1 MFCDCSFTHTL
12 AICFIVCITLQVVAS
27 QDWPEVT
34 KYAGLVSAQSH
45 RQELIEDL
53 YKVTHDP
60 QKGTICGGM
69 IRYASKAPLLLSFLP
84 RAQVIHAELHICRE
98 LLISF
103 KRSTGQK
110 PQRILFYRCVRVISY
125 KTLHLN
131 CYNWLVTRSVGQLM
145 WLPLTGMV

>member
-1 MFCDCSFTHTL
+1 ML
-12 AICFIVCITLQVVAS
+12 ILQVVAS

-60 QKGTICGGM
+60 QRGTICDGM
-69 IRYASKAPLLLSFLP
+69 IRYASISSSLSFFLEH
-84 RAQVIHAELHICRE
+84 QVIHVEVHICRE

-110 PQRILFYRCVRVISY
+110 PQRLIFYR
-125 KTLHLN
+125 
-131 CYNWLVTRSVGQLM
+131 
-145 WLPLTGMV
+145 

>member
-1 MFCDCSFTHTL
+1 M
-12 AICFIVCITLQVVAS
+12 AS

-60 QKGTICGGM
+60 QRGTICGGM
-69 IRYASKAPLLLSFLP
+69 IRYILYQGGKASISFLLSFFFK
-84 RAQVIHAELHICRE
+84 RREQVIHAEVHICRE

-103 KRSTGQK
+103 KKSTGQK
-110 PQRILFYRCVRVISY
+110 PQRILFYRCELSQKPCAHALRQ
-125 KTLHLN
+125 KPT
-131 CYNWLVTRSVGQLM
+131 VT
-145 WLPLTGMV
+145 T

>member
-1 MFCDCSFTHTL
+1 
-12 AICFIVCITLQVVAS
+12 VAS

-69 IRYASKAPLLLSFLP
+69 IRYASKAPLLPVF
-84 RAQVIHAELHICRE
+84 
-98 LLISF
+98 F
-103 KRSTGQK
+103 FT
-110 PQRILFYRCVRVISY
+110 
-125 KTLHLN
+125 
-131 CYNWLVTRSVGQLM
+131 
-145 WLPLTGMV
+145 